1 MLQKAHTY
9 WSVFWQFRAFWLAN
23 TLEYRASFLFWSIVS
38 LMWSLFNLLFFSLL
52 ISVTGSIGGWSKA
65 EMYILLGVFT
75 MFEAVMW
82 SVFYHNMTA
91 YVDSIYDGTLSMI
104 LLKPLDTQ
112 FILMVRNNS
121 YNNVSR
127 IILSLFLFYK
137 GFSLLGSAP
146 TLSQVVWGMCLFTLS
161 GMFIY
166 FLWFLLSTM
175 GFYVERLR
183 NINEIIPSLDRTWR
197 FPASMYRGIF
207 SLIFVV
213 VIPLG
218 IVSSVPA
225 SALMGSTDWK
235 LVARLAVYS
244 VTLLI
249 VSRVFFHHSLKR
261 YAGVAH

>member
-1 MLQKAHTY
+1 MVQKIHTY
-9 WSVFWQFRAFWLAN
+9 WAVFWQFRAFWLAN
-23 TLEYRASFLFWSIVS
+23 TLEYRASFFFWSTVS

-52 ISVTGSIGGWSKA
+52 ISVTGSIGGWTKP

-75 MFEAVMW
+75 LFEAMMW
-82 SVFYHNMTA
+82 SVFYHNMTS

-127 IILSLFLFYK
+127 IILSVFLFYK

-146 TLSQVVWGMCLFTLS
+146 SVTQILWGLSLFSLS
-161 GMFIY
+161 GLFIY
-166 FLWFLLSTM
+166 FLWFLLSTL

-218 IVSSVPA
+218 IVTSVPA
-225 SALMGSTDWK
+225 AALMGTTDWT
-235 LVARLAVYS
+235 LVIRLAVY
-244 VTLLI
+244 TLLLFI
-249 VSRVFFHHSLKR
+249 ASRIFFQYSLRR
-261 YAGVAH
+261 YAGVAN